1 MLVRA
6 GEQNAT
12 LDFGPEPRRS
22 AGSRGR
28 VGVLGQ
34 QQVVAHHTA
43 FGHDEHHGQ
52 NLAGQR
58 DQVGQGDAGYLAQA
72 ISGRGIVAS
81 IADVGVFHARRC
93 TDEMLTTKNNNH
105 KSKLGKIENVNA
117 LSKFLRLSMISDHFA
132 LLSRKIKLIFE
143 NTQQYTYSP
152 LNISA
157 ISGTRLLHSERF
169 FLAIRA
175 AAVLLFCSSSS
186 AICHHFRL
194 VEFHSDILLLVFIY
208 RIDEPGTYFYK
219 QERFGIG

>member
-105 KSKLGKIENVNA
+105 KSKLFIQSAIHV
-117 LSKFLRLSMISDHFA
+117 L
-132 LLSRKIKLIFE
+132 
-143 NTQQYTYSP
+143 YSLEDTVKP
-152 LNISA
+152 LNMDFQKKCVITITTFRA
-157 ISGTRLLHSERF
+157 F

-186 AICHHFRL
+186 AICQFLIISHLDLVETSHLCLSHFRL

>member
-28 VGVLGQ
+28 VGILRQ
-34 QQVVAHHTA
+34 QQVIAHHTA

-105 KSKLGKIENVNA
+105 ESKL
-117 LSKFLRLSMISDHFA
+117 
-132 LLSRKIKLIFE
+132 
-143 NTQQYTYSP
+143 
-152 LNISA
+152 
-157 ISGTRLLHSERF
+157 RLLHSERF
-169 FLAIRA
+169 FSAIRA
-175 AAVLLFCSSSS
+175 AAVLLFCSSVSCS
-186 AICHHFRL
+186 LKYNVVGHLPLFNNQ
-194 VEFHSDILLLVFIY
+194 S
-208 RIDEPGTYFYK
+208 P
-219 QERFGIG
+219 

>member
-6 GEQNAT
+6 GEQNAA

-28 VGVLGQ
+28 VGILRQ

-105 KSKLGKIENVNA
+105 KSKLLEDTVK
-117 LSKFLRLSMISDHFA
+117 
-132 LLSRKIKLIFE
+132 
-143 NTQQYTYSP
+143 P
-152 LNISA
+152 LNIDFQKKCVLTITTFRA
-157 ISGTRLLHSERF
+157 F

-175 AAVLLFCSSSS
+175 AAVLLFCSSVV
-186 AICHHFRL
+186 H
-194 VEFHSDILLLVFIY
+194 
-208 RIDEPGTYFYK
+208 
-219 QERFGIG
+219 